1 MENAIL
7 ETGVDVAYK
16 LILMNGKMGVKE
28 LADAM
33 KVEPDRIEIWAKM
46 LSKKKLIKVRYPMF
60 GKPFLMK
67 PDYDD
72 EFRPYSE
79 RHPIE
84 AESQKLDAFIE
95 KPAEESNKVTIKD
108 WVVDCP
114 KANGHPV
121 TFNGDCISCPHF
133 NTVAGSMLQQ
143 KDKKKENGHEFK
155 AKGIMCTYKKRD
167 GK

>member
-1 MENAIL
+1 MGKEIL

-16 LILMNGKMGVKE
+16 LILMNGKMSVGQ

-33 KVEPDRIEIWAKM
+33 KVDPRHVEVWGKM
-46 LSKKKLIKVRYPMF
+46 LSRRKLIKVRYPMF

-79 RHPIE
+79 RHPVDVQNQ
-84 AESQKLDAFIE
+84 ALDAFIE
-95 KPAEESNKVTIKD
+95 RSETSKKVMIKD

-114 KANGHPV
+114 KANGQPV
-121 TFNGDCISCPHF
+121 TFNRDCMSCPHF
-133 NTVAGSMLQQ
+133 NTVAGSMLHRG
-143 KDKKKENGHEFK
+143 DEKEGKEFK
-155 AKGIMCTYKKRD
+155 AKGVMCTYRKSD
-167 GK
+167 EE

>member
-1 MENAIL
+1 MEKATL

-16 LILMNGKMGVKE
+16 LILMNGKIGLKE

-33 KVEPDRIEIWAKM
+33 KVDPKHVEVWGKM
-46 LSKKKLIKVRYPMF
+46 LSRRKLIKVRYPMF

-79 RHPIE
+79 RHPVEIE
-84 AESQKLDAFIE
+84 NQKLDAFIE
-95 KPAEESNKVTIKD
+95 KPAETTNSVMIKD

-114 KANGHPV
+114 KANGTPV
-121 TFNGDCISCPHF
+121 TFNRDCISCPHF
-133 NTVAGSMLQQ
+133 NTVAGSIIQG
-143 KDKKKENGHEFK
+143 KDDKQEFK
-155 AKGIMCTYKKRD
+155 AKGVMCTYKKSD
-167 GK
+167 EK

>member
-1 MENAIL
+1 MEKATL

-16 LILMNGKMGVKE
+16 LILMNGKMSVRQ

-33 KVEPDRIEIWAKM
+33 KVDPRHVEVWAKM
-46 LSKKKLIKVRYPMF
+46 LSRRKLIKVRYPMF

-79 RHPIE
+79 RHPVDIQN
-84 AESQKLDAFIE
+84 QKLDAFIE
-95 KPAEESNKVTIKD
+95 KPSEPTKSVMIKD

-114 KANGHPV
+114 KANGTPV
-121 TFNGDCISCPHF
+121 TFNRDCISCVHF
-133 NTVAGSMLQQ
+133 NTVAGSMLHRG
-143 KDKKKENGHEFK
+143 DKKEGKEFN
-155 AKGIMCTYKKRD
+155 AKGVMCTYRKSDEK
-167 GK
+167 